1 MSLRTDRQ
9 KTKDAVIQGRFIEMV
24 LGKSSTELDGDIKK
38 RMSGFSSAF
47 WSQRNFSV
55 QNNTLVYTQKKVHRF
70 VDMKTR
76 VKNGSIN
83 KKKNHPIHNKPIF
96 GHLNNI
102 IRELSF
108 GFTDAVKG
116 ELSQLDNTNI

>member
-1 MSLRTDRQ
+1 MSLRTDRKQ
-9 KTKDAVIQGRFIEMV
+9 THDAIAEGRFVAMT
-24 LGKSSTELDGDIKK
+24 LAKSGTELDTDIKR
-38 RMSGFSSAF
+38 RMSGFNSAF

-76 VKNGSIN
+76 LKNGAINN
-83 KKKNHPIHNKPIF
+83 KKSHAIHNKPIF
-96 GHLNNI
+96 GNLNNI

-108 GFTDAVKG
+108 GFSDALKY
-116 ELSQLDNTNI
+116 ELKQLNNQNI